1 LYLSLLAASSGRYQ
15 KQQAQNRK
23 TRMTSNHITESLLTI
38 RDWLRYSVS
47 RFEEAGIFFG
57 HGTDNAYDE
66 SVWLVMSALH
76 LPLDTLDNFLD
87 ARITKDEAKHLAHLI
102 ERRVTERVP
111 TAYLLREAWLKGF
124 KFYVDERVIVPR
136 SFIAELLEDGLQPW
150 IEYPEMVE
158 SAADI
163 CTGSGCLGVL
173 LAHAFPNAAVDVID
187 ISPDAIA
194 VTNINIKNYDLEDQ
208 VTAVQSDMFS
218 GLAGKTYDL
227 IISNPPYVD
236 APAMALLP
244 KEYRNE
250 PQIALGSGTDGLDHT
265 HTLLKEAGKHLND
278 GGVLVVEIGHNRDA
292 LLDAYPDLP
301 FTWLEVESGNEF
313 VFLLTKEQLA
323 I

>member
-1 LYLSLLAASSGRYQ
+1 MS
-15 KQQAQNRK
+15 
-23 TRMTSNHITESLLTI
+23 TSQITEALLTI

-47 RFEEAGIFFG
+47 RLEENGVFFG

-87 ARITKDEAKHLAHLI
+87 ARITKEEAKHLAHLI

-136 SFIAELLEDGLQPW
+136 SFIAELLEDSLAPW

-163 CTGSGCLGVL
+163 CTGSGCLGIL
-173 LAHAFPNAAVDVID
+173 LAHAFPNASIDVVD

-194 VTNINIKNYDLEDQ
+194 VANINIKNYDLADQ
-208 VTAVQSDMFS
+208 ITAVQSDMFS
-218 GLAGKTYDL
+218 GLKGKKYDL

-236 APAMALLP
+236 APAMSALP
-244 KEYRNE
+244 QEYRNE
-250 PQIALGSGTDGLDHT
+250 PQIALGSGDAGLDHT
-265 HTLLKEAGKHLND
+265 HILLNEAKKYLND
-278 GGVLVVEIGHNRDA
+278 DGILVVEIGHNRDA
-292 LLDAYPDLP
+292 LLDAYPELP
-301 FTWLEVESGNEF
+301 FTWLDVESGNEF
-313 VFLLTKEQLA
+313 VFLLTKEQLPD
-323 I
+323 

>member
-1 LYLSLLAASSGRYQ
+1 
-15 KQQAQNRK
+15 
-23 TRMTSNHITESLLTI
+23 MTTSHITEALLTI

-47 RFEEAGIFFG
+47 RLEESGVFFG

-87 ARITKDEAKHLAHLI
+87 ARITRDEAKHLAHLI

-136 SFIAELLEDGLQPW
+136 SFIAELLEDGLAPW

-173 LAHAFPNAAVDVID
+173 LAHAFPNATVDVVD

-194 VTNINIKNYDLEDQ
+194 VANINIKNYGLEEQ
-208 VTAVQSDMFS
+208 ITAVQSDMFS
-218 GLAGKTYDL
+218 GLKGKKYDL

-236 APAMALLP
+236 APAMSALP
-244 KEYRNE
+244 QEYRNE
-250 PQIALGSGTDGLDHT
+250 PQIALGSGDAGLDHT
-265 HTLLKEAGKHLND
+265 HILLKEAKKYLND
-278 GGVLVVEIGHNRDA
+278 DGILVVEIGHNRDA
-292 LLDAYPDLP
+292 LLDAYPELP
-301 FTWLEVESGNEF
+301 FTWLDVESGNEF
-313 VFLLTKEQLA
+313 VFLLTKEQLPD
-323 I
+323 